1 MPSASPGIMD
11 EKQILMN
18 RFTIA
23 VISIFSLLSFQL
35 KTFAQM
41 NENNISGEYYLEGV
55 MEVGSGIKLNADHS
69 FEMFFSYGALDKAGS
84 GTWKLDGTHVILD
97 SGERPASDFKMT
109 TSRKKGSGITIQ
121 VNDPNKMILS
131 YMACRLSGKDFS
143 DTLEANSEGA
153 MHSDRRAADSIGLVH
168 QLFSDRICYFDI
180 SKSTDNYFEFTIDPT
195 IMNIYCNNLSLEI
208 EDGYLQGKHPL
219 LDPSKVYRFRKSN

>member
-1 MPSASPGIMD
+1 MHHMKFATAFLHLIF
-11 EKQILMN
+11 LMV
-18 RFTIA
+18 T
-23 VISIFSLLSFQL
+23 LEQ
-35 KTFAQM
+35 KTHAQM
-41 NENNISGEYYLEGV
+41 NEKDLPGEYYLEGV
-55 MEVGSGIKLNADHS
+55 MEVGSGIKLNSDHT
-69 FEMFFSYGALDKAGS
+69 FEMFFSYGALDKQGS
-84 GTWKLDGTHVILD
+84 GTWKLNGNHIILD

-109 TSRKKGSGITIQ
+109 SSRKKGSGITIQ

-143 DTLEANSEGA
+143 DTLEANSEGT
-153 MHSDRRAADSIGLVH
+153 MHSDRHAADSMGLVH

-180 SKSTDNYFEFTIDPT
+180 SKSSDNYFEFTIDPV

-208 EDGYLQGKHPL
+208 QDGYLQGKHQL